1 MLPLG
6 DPKHQ
11 TELEVTAL
19 GDQLAGERMSSV
31 SFLGLLWPFV
41 LPEQSFHD
49 GEAILIFRGR
59 SGNQNRRAGSPSLPA
74 ALTALMSLR
83 FLVNTWIWKQLEES
97 THGLEVVQDCQAIRH
112 TWNVRRLNQGLVN
125 YSPQAKAALGLFLYS
140 QQAECHFYIFE
151 KL

>member
-59 SGNQNRRAGSPSLPA
+59 SGNQNLRAGSPSLPA

-140 QQAECHFYIFE
+140 QQAKCHFYIFE

>member
-1 MLPLG
+1 
-6 DPKHQ
+6 
-11 TELEVTAL
+11 VTAL
-19 GDQLAGERMSSV
+19 GDQLAGERMSSI

-59 SGNQNRRAGSPSLPA
+59 SGNQNLRVGSPSLPA

-83 FLVNTWIWKQLEES
+83 FLVNTWIWKRLEES
-97 THGLEVVQDCQAIRH
+97 THGLEVVQDCQAIRR

-125 YSPQAKAALGLFLYS
+125 YSPQAKAAPRPVFIQPAS
-140 QQAECHFYIFE
+140 
-151 KL
+151 